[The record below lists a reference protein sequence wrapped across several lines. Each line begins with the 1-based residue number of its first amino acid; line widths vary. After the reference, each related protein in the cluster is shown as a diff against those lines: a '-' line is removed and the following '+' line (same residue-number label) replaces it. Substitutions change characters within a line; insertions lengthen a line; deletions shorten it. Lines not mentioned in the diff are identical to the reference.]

1 LRRPLYKQIYDELRQ
16 KILNHEFA
24 ANQQL
29 PTEAE
34 LASMFGVS
42 LITSKRALMELE
54 REGLIYRKRGSGSF
68 VRPRAKF
75 ASLSPGDQKDRRV
88 AIVLPLRELDSTGLL
103 DYIRG
108 AAEAFE
114 TRGYYLSVH
123 GTGYSVPEEEIVQ
136 LSSLP
141 KKGVKGVIFY
151 PIRNDMNAVELF
163 ALVMNGYP
171 VVTIDKYF
179 DGFPIK
185 YVAADNVDGGYQ
197 AAAHLIRLG
206 HTRIAFVA
214 HNGLDKATTIKN
226 RFFGYCKALQEHGI
240 RIESKLTVTNVS
252 SHWPANDRKESYCR
266 LVDELMKRD
275 VTAVQAENDLV
286 AIEVLKACLVLGLKV
301 PEDLS
306 IIGFDN
312 TELSSHVDVPLTS
325 VEQNFYL
332 IGKTAAELL
341 MEGIESG
348 SIQSGPVL
356 TPVRLVVRQST
367 GPCKRVALNERP
379 EERSSG

>member
-1 LRRPLYKQIYDELRQ
+1 MRRPLYKQIYDELRQ
-16 KILNHEFA
+16 KILNHEYA
-24 ANQQL
+24 VNQQL

-42 LITSKRALMELE
+42 LITSKRALTELE

-68 VRPRAKF
+68 VRPRVNF
-75 ASLSPGDQKDRRV
+75 ASLGYADQKDRRV
-88 AIVLPLRELDSTGLL
+88 AIVLPLREHDSTGMLE
-103 DYIRG
+103 YIRG
-108 AAEAFE
+108 ASEAFE

-123 GTGYSVPEEEIVQ
+123 GTGYAVPEDEIVQ
-136 LSSLP
+136 LSSLS
-141 KKGVKGVIFY
+141 KKGVRGVIFY
-151 PIRNDMNAVELF
+151 PIRNDINAVELF

-185 YVAADNVDGGYQ
+185 YVAADNIDGGYK
-197 AAAHLIRLG
+197 AATHLIRFG
-206 HTRIAFVA
+206 HKRIAFVA
-214 HNGLDKATTIKN
+214 HNGLDNATTTKN
-226 RFFGYCKALQEHGI
+226 RYFGYCKALQEHGI
-240 RIESKLTVTNVS
+240 RIESQLTVTNVS
-252 SHWPANDRKESYCR
+252 SYWLDNNRKESYCR
-266 LVDELMKRD
+266 LVDDLMKRD

-286 AIEVLKACLVLGLKV
+286 AIEVLKACLDLGLKV

-312 TELSSHVDVPLTS
+312 TDLSSHVDVPLTS

-367 GPCKRVALNERP
+367 GPSKKVSPNERL
-379 EERSSG
+379 EERNSG